1 MKPLFPPPSTS
12 EVRRVLAPYF
22 EMALDVPELLVSIPA
37 TIRSGQTDW
46 PVVKTVLRPKDGAEV
61 RRRLLVIA
69 GLSPYDRGSTDA
81 VFHATLRLLQNP
93 ANHHHTELVAFPL
106 ADPLAWAAGAP
117 AADEEVRAILVRELE
132 EERYDGLI
140 VLHDDPL
147 TGGLSFRLP
156 PEESSLNLAAD
167 LLQQAGFPPPV
178 FDIRH
183 QQGNGGRLAPLEPND
198 LESRGANEGSS
209 IALHALLPAITGRA
223 SCAKLGA
230 ELILQVLEHFGALES
245 MWRKQA

>member
-12 EVRRVLAPYF
+12 EVRRILAPYF
-22 EMALDVPELLVSIPA
+22 EMALDVPQLLVSIPS
-37 TIRSGQTDW
+37 TIHSGGTDW
-46 PVVKTVLRPKDGAEV
+46 PVVKTVLRPSGEV
-61 RRRLLVIA
+61 RRRLLVVA

-81 VFHATLRLLQNP
+81 IFHATLRLLQDP
-93 ANHHHTELVAFPL
+93 GNHRHTEFVAFPL

-117 AADEEVRAILVRELE
+117 AADEEVRAIFTRELAT
-132 EERYDGLI
+132 ERYDGLL

-178 FDIRH
+178 FDLQH
-183 QQGNGGRLAPLEPND
+183 QRGNGGRLAPLESGD
-198 LESRGANEGSS
+198 LDARGANEGSS
-209 IALHALLPAITGRA
+209 IVLHALLPAIQGRA
-223 SCAKLGA
+223 ACAKLGA
-230 ELILQVLEHFGALES
+230 ELILDVLQHFGALEEL
-245 MWRKQA
+245 WRKQA

>member
-1 MKPLFPPPSTS
+1 MKSLFPPPSTS

-37 TIRSGQTDW
+37 TIRSSGTDW
-46 PVVKTVLRPKDGAEV
+46 PVVKTVLRPPGGAEV

-69 GLSPYDRGSTDA
+69 GLSPFDRGSTDA

-93 ANHHHTELVAFPL
+93 GNHHHTELVAFPL
-106 ADPLAWAAGAP
+106 ADPLAWAAGAS
-117 AADEEVRAILVRELE
+117 AADEEVRAILLRELE
-132 EERYDGLI
+132 EEHYDGLV
-140 VLHDDPL
+140 VLHDDPR

-156 PEESSLNLAAD
+156 VEDSSLSLAAD

-183 QQGNGGRLAPLEPND
+183 QPGNGGRLAPLEVEDFVTND
-198 LESRGANEGSS
+198 VNEGTSVT
-209 IALHALLPAITGRA
+209 LHALLPALTGRSA
-223 SCAKLGA
+223 CAKLGA

-245 MWRKQA
+245 LWRKQA